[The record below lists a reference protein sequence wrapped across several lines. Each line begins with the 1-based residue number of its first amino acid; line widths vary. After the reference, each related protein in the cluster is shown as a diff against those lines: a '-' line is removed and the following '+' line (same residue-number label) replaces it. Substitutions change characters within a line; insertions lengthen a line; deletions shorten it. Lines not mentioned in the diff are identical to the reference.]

1 MSNALNARRAA
12 RAGAT
17 ACSSAAAQS
26 NGGCASPTSAANLAA
41 SAAHAAFRIKSVLAD
56 SGVTSASPRS
66 ANAAARERWYARVA
80 ALDASLHAAAAA
92 AAAATDV
99 SADRIAPR
107 RRLAAALFS

>member
-1 MSNALNARRAA
+1 MRVAHVRSLTARR
-12 RAGAT
+12 RAPP
-17 ACSSAAAQS
+17 
-26 NGGCASPTSAANLAA
+26 SPLRRQERALADAVVTSAA
-41 SAAHAAFRIKSVLAD
+41 
-56 SGVTSASPRS
+56 PRS

-92 AAAATDV
+92 PAAATDV